1 MRVISLCVEG
11 YRNLRSFTFLPGP
24 GVNVVYG
31 DNAQGKTN
39 LAEALWLF
47 CGQKSFRGSRD
58 GELVSFDGS
67 AAKLKLRFF
76 AEEREQESELLI
88 DTARHASLN
97 GVKLSSPTELSR
109 RFCAVV
115 FSPEHLSFVKE
126 GPGVRRRFL
135 DSAIIQLRPKYG
147 SLLAGYHRA
156 VKQRNVLLRDSVRHS
171 ELLEL
176 LSAYEY
182 HIARFGAGILAK
194 RRSYVEALR
203 KEAPEIY
210 KGLSGGREKL
220 SITYQCTC
228 GGGSEEE
235 MIAALKASRETDFR
249 LGSTTVGPHRDD
261 VDLEIDQ
268 RSCRL
273 YGSQGQQ
280 RSAVLA
286 LKLAEA
292 AILKRHFKEQ
302 PIAVLDDVMSELDAA
317 RQDYILNHMEGWQ
330 VFITCCDPAA
340 VLRLS
345 GGRAFFMADGMLS
358 QAGKDEEI

>member
-210 KGLSGGREKL
+210 KGLSGGKRLKECGKEDVPSLAAEYAQAMARLPKREKL
-220 SITYQCTC
+220 LVT
-228 GGGSEEE
+228 GG
-235 MIAALKASRETDFR
+235 AYAW
-249 LGSTTVGPHRDD
+249 HRDLLEG
-261 VDLEIDQ
+261 VLERLEIACTVNEGADAIA
-268 RSCRL
+268 
-273 YGSQGQQ
+273 G
-280 RSAVLA
+280 
-286 LKLAEA
+286 LKEIAEE
-292 AILKRHFKEQ
+292 K
-302 PIAVLDDVMSELDAA
+302 
-317 RQDYILNHMEGWQ
+317 NG
-330 VFITCCDPAA
+330 
-340 VLRLS
+340 
-345 GGRAFFMADGMLS
+345 
-358 QAGKDEEI
+358 